1 MRIPNHAPGFA
12 GQWGYPQWVDA
23 TDMSE
28 SFWVDV
34 ADEDVSYDSDPLLI
48 LLAEEAQP

>member
-23 TDMSE
+23 SDLSE
-28 SFWVDV
+28 SFWQDV
-34 ADEDVSYDSDPLLI
+34 ADEDSSVDGDPLLI
-48 LLAEEAQP
+48 LLAAEEA